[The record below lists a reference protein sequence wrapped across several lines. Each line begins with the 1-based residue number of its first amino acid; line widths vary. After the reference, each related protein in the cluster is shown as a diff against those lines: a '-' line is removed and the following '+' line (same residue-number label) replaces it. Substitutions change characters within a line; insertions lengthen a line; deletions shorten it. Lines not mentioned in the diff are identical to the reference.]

1 MSQKQAN
8 TDIRCRV
15 TSCAFHCENK
25 DYCSLGSIQV
35 DPCPCAHCGT
45 PADES
50 CCGSYKQK

>member
-35 DPCPCAHCGT
+35 EPCPCAHCGT

-50 CCGSYKQK
+50 CCGSYKQM